1 MTTRA
6 LLRCLAS
13 VAALGLVVGSAVTA
27 SATTSHVA
35 PRYQYGLS
43 TYVTYN
49 CQGEKYFDQWASTE
63 IAQYK
68 ALGANT
74 IALAFPLYTN
84 SLTSNR
90 VAPRLICGNENYQ
103 SPPRE
108 LLASIVQLAHAA
120 GLQVFLRPLIDQEV
134 LFRQSAKDWRG
145 ILAPTNLS
153 LWFRNYIASIKPYL
167 VMAQSSHVEHVAIES
182 ELNGIADAPN
192 WTSAIAAAR
201 AIYKGDLAFNYSW
214 NTPAKKAWRP
224 YTSLGI
230 DAYPVVTDVSISQTP
245 AQLLG
250 QWNHLLHTNP
260 DYVVPLLSR
269 VTIDEI
275 GIPAQQGAYGKPFAG
290 SLPLASHPFNQSVQ
304 LRWFTAACAFM
315 KQHAMRGI
323 YYFGPW
329 VGTNRGSMLTSPSP
343 ARPSDIQPAS
353 RAAIKRCFS

>member
-1 MTTRA
+1 MPNRA
-6 LLRCLAS
+6 LLRCLAA
-13 VAALGLVVGSAVTA
+13 VIALGLAAGAAATA
-27 SATTSHVA
+27 SATTSRLV
-35 PRYQYGLS
+35 PRYQYGIN

-49 CQGEKYFDQWASTE
+49 CQGAKYFDQWASTE
-63 IAQYK
+63 IAQYT

-74 IALAFPLYTN
+74 IALAFPLYTS

-90 VAPRLICGNENYQ
+90 VAPRLVCGNENYQ
-103 SPPRE
+103 TPPPG
-108 LLASIVQLAHAA
+108 LLASIVQRAHAA
-120 GLQVFLRPLIDQEV
+120 GLEVFLRPLIDQES
-134 LFRQSAKDWRG
+134 LFRESAKDWRG
-145 ILAPTNLS
+145 ILAPTNLG
-153 LWFRNYIASIKPYL
+153 LWFRNYVAAIRPYL
-167 VMAQSSHVEHVAIES
+167 VMAQSNHVEHVAIET
-182 ELNGIADAPN
+182 ELDSIADAPN
-192 WTSAIAAAR
+192 WTSAIATSR
-201 AIYKGDLAFNYSW
+201 EIYKGDLTFNYSW
-214 NTPAKKAWRP
+214 RTPVTKAWRP

-230 DAYPVVTDVSISQTP
+230 DAYPVVGDVAISQTP

-250 QWNHLLHTNP
+250 QWNHLLNTNP

-275 GIPAQQGAYGKPFAG
+275 GIPAQQGAYGEPFAG

-329 VGTNRGSMLTSPSP
+329 VSTHRGSMLTSPSP
-343 ARPSDIQPAS
+343 AHPSDIQPAS